1 MLFTLLNFSAVG
13 DCRRFSNLFSMK
25 LALLLFDIP
34 GTEVP
39 ESALVALQE
48 IGYLFVAPDQQ
59 PEVESEDAGADAAE
73 DAVDAMG

>member
-1 MLFTLLNFSAVG
+1 
-13 DCRRFSNLFSMK
+13 MK